1 MATTP
6 LGLAQIGS
14 VLDDQ
19 VEQACL
25 DRREMQFV
33 YQDGDG
39 CVFMDTNSDE
49 QISLPR
55 ELVGELPLYLKEGSR
70 AHVVFCA
77 GKPLGLEAPTIVE
90 LVVAD
95 TEPPAAGA
103 NDARHKP
110 ATLETGLRLMI
121 PSPVNV
127 GETIAV
133 DTRNG
138 ACLGRATRREMAD

>member
-1 MATTP
+1 
-6 LGLAQIGS
+6 
-14 VLDDQ
+14 
-19 VEQACL
+19 
-25 DRREMQFV
+25 MQFV

-39 CVFMDTNSDE
+39 CIFMDTDSDE
-49 QISLPR
+49 QIALSR
-55 ELVGELPLYLKEGSR
+55 ELVGELPLYLKEGMR

-77 GKPLGLEAPTIVE
+77 GKPLGLEAPSVVE

-103 NDARHKP
+103 NEALQKP

-138 ACLGRATRREMAD
+138 AYLGRATRRDLAD

>member
-1 MATTP
+1 MATNP
-6 LGLAQIGS
+6 LGPAQS
-14 VLDDQ
+14 DSALDDP

-39 CVFMDTNSDE
+39 CIFMDTDSDE
-49 QISLPR
+49 QIALSR
-55 ELVGELPLYLKEGSR
+55 DLVGELPLYLKEGSR
-70 AHVVFCA
+70 AHVVFYA

-103 NDARHKP
+103 NEARHKP

-121 PSPVNV
+121 PSPVRV

-138 ACLGRATRREMAD
+138 AYLGRATRREIAD